1 MGTYLLGPI
10 LALLPKAWRK
20 SLPFAEGVN
29 WERATAISGSIEL
42 VLGLIALSEWYARGM
57 SIWVGYGVSQALA
70 GKMGTEVR
78 FQDIGG
84 AALVIWA
91 THPLTWL
98 IGYFALEGAVRI
110 CAGAF
115 GGTRCGTFPL
125 FLADAIFF
133 RPFRRRGATPIE
145 AGAGARAHVSSFAGA
160 VRERVQSAKVS
171 DVPDEL
177 CFSEDES
184 GEILEIYACRRKPDW
199 TPPRVVRYFDAYYRL
214 EADSSGGGARPFRY
228 RLRRLA
234 AGVPSRSVLLYTPED
249 AIIRTAAKQS

>member
-1 MGTYLLGPI
+1 MWTYLLGSI
-10 LALLPKAWRK
+10 FALLPKAWRER
-20 SLPFAEGVN
+20 LPFTERVA
-29 WERATAISGSIEL
+29 WEPATALSGLVEF
-42 VLGLIALSEWYARGM
+42 VLGLTALSEWYVRGM
-57 SIWVGYGVSQALA
+57 SHWVGYGVSQALD

-84 AALVIWA
+84 ASLVIWA

-98 IGYFALEGAVRI
+98 IGYLALEGAVRM

-115 GGTRCGTFPL
+115 GGSSCGTFPL
-125 FLADAIFF
+125 YLVDAILF

-145 AGAGARAHVSSFAGA
+145 AGAGARANVSSFAGA
-160 VRERVQSAKVS
+160 IRERAQSAKIK

-184 GEILEIYACRRKPDW
+184 GEILEVYCCRRKQDW
-199 TPPRVVRYFDAYYRL
+199 SPPRVVRYFDTYYRL
-214 EADSSGGGARPFRY
+214 EADSSCGGARPFLY

-234 AGVPSRSVLLYTPED
+234 AGVPSRTVLMYNPAN
-249 AIIRTAAKQS
+249 AIVREAAKK